1 MVAPIALGLG
11 AGRFAMQALPYIGG
25 LVGALPGIRQGD
37 LGQAVIGGG
46 LGAATGG
53 GLRGPITGLAQGAG
67 ARLGA
72 RGLPGLAQ
80 AAATGIPFLGA
91 AGTIPLASAGASIG
105 GGAAGNLAQAGAG
118 QLGYKTPSGEF
129 VPLGDPAAVGQFG
142 GVPPLGGSPLG
153 VINPAGRDAAR
164 RLTQRKDAETL
175 RDNINLVLP
184 TVEKFAD
191 RSKQR
196 DLQRNLAA
204 AGVRANIEGNVEQL
218 LAAQQAVNQM
228 GLNAQQGA
236 VNALQT
242 QYNYR

>member
-1 MVAPIALGLG
+1 MLPVALAAKYGLPIIG
-11 AGRFAMQALPYIGG
+11 AIG
-25 LVGALPGIRQGD
+25 GALPGIRRGN
-37 LGQAVIGGG
+37 LGEAALGAGTGALTGYGLTGPVRAGTLGAMRMAGPGLGRSALGATALGAGG
-46 LGAATGG
+46 LGTFGLSGGVGGVAGPVTGQVG
-53 GLRGPITGLAQGAG
+53 
-67 ARLGA
+67 
-72 RGLPGLAQ
+72 Q
-80 AAATGIPFLGA
+80 AA
-91 AGTIPLASAGASIG
+91 
-105 GGAAGNLAQAGAG
+105 AG

-142 GVPPLGGSPLG
+142 GVPPIGGSPLD

-236 VNALQT
+236 INALQT

>member
-1 MVAPIALGLG
+1 MLPVALAAKYGLPIIG
-11 AGRFAMQALPYIGG
+11 AIG
-25 LVGALPGIRQGD
+25 GALPGLRRGN
-37 LGQAVIGGG
+37 LGEAALGAGTGALTGYGLTGPVRAGTLGAMRMAGRGASGTYSNLLGGAALGAGG
-46 LGAATGG
+46 LGTFGLSGG
-53 GLRGPITGLAQGAG
+53 VGGVAGPVAG
-67 ARLGA
+67 QVG
-72 RGLPGLAQ
+72 Q
-80 AAATGIPFLGA
+80 AA
-91 AGTIPLASAGASIG
+91 
-105 GGAAGNLAQAGAG
+105 AG

-142 GVPPLGGSPLG
+142 GVPPIGGSPLD

-175 RDNINLVLP
+175 RDNINMVLP

-236 VNALQT
+236 INALQT

>member
-37 LGQAVIGGG
+37 LGQAVLGGG
-46 LGAATGG
+46 LGALTGG
-53 GLRGPITGLAQGAG
+53 GLRGPIYGGT
-67 ARLGA
+67 
-72 RGLPGLAQ
+72 Q
-80 AAATGIPFLGA
+80 AASNALLAKGMTNTARAARVGLPFLGA
-91 AGTIPLASAGASIG
+91 VGTVPLASAGASIG

-228 GLNAQQGA
+228 GADAQPGA
-236 VNALQT
+236 INALQT

>member
-1 MVAPIALGLG
+1 MLPVALAAKYGLPIIG
-11 AGRFAMQALPYIGG
+11 AIG
-25 LVGALPGIRQGD
+25 GALPGIRRGNLGEAALGAGTGALTGYGLTGPARAGVTGAMRMAGPGLGRNVLGGAALGGAGLGTFGLSGGLGGVVPPVAGQ
-37 LGQAVIGGG
+37 LGQA
-46 LGAATGG
+46 
-53 GLRGPITGLAQGAG
+53 
-67 ARLGA
+67 
-72 RGLPGLAQ
+72 
-80 AAATGIPFLGA
+80 A
-91 AGTIPLASAGASIG
+91 AGTF
-105 GGAAGNLAQAGAG
+105 
-118 QLGYKTPSGEF
+118 GYKTPSGEF
-129 VPLGDPAAVGQFG
+129 VALGDPAAVGQFG
-142 GVPPLGGSPLG
+142 GVPPIGGSPLD
-153 VINPAGRDAAR
+153 VVNPAGRDAAR

-236 VNALQT
+236 INALQT

>member
-1 MVAPIALGLG
+1 MAGPVAG
-11 AGRFAMQALPYIGG
+11 Q
-25 LVGALPGIRQGD
+25 V
-37 LGQAVIGGG
+37 GQA
-46 LGAATGG
+46 A
-53 GLRGPITGLAQGAG
+53 
-67 ARLGA
+67 
-72 RGLPGLAQ
+72 
-80 AAATGIPFLGA
+80 
-91 AGTIPLASAGASIG
+91 
-105 GGAAGNLAQAGAG
+105 AG
-118 QLGYKTPSGEF
+118 QLGYKTPNGEF

-142 GVPPLGGSPLG
+142 GVPPIGGSPLD

-236 VNALQT
+236 INALQT

>member
-1 MVAPIALGLG
+1 MLPVALAAKYGLPIIG
-11 AGRFAMQALPYIGG
+11 AIG
-25 LVGALPGIRQGD
+25 GALPGIRRGN
-37 LGQAVIGGG
+37 LGEAALGAGTGALTGYGLTGPVRAGTLGAMRMAGPGLGRSALGGAALGAGG
-46 LGAATGG
+46 LGTFGLSGG
-53 GLRGPITGLAQGAG
+53 VGGVAGPVAG
-67 ARLGA
+67 QVG
-72 RGLPGLAQ
+72 Q
-80 AAATGIPFLGA
+80 AA
-91 AGTIPLASAGASIG
+91 
-105 GGAAGNLAQAGAG
+105 AG

-142 GVPPLGGSPLG
+142 GVPPIGGSPLD

-175 RDNINLVLP
+175 RDNINMVLP

-191 RSKQR
+191 RAKQR

-236 VNALQT
+236 INALQT

>member
-1 MVAPIALGLG
+1 MIPVALAAKYGLPIIG
-11 AGRFAMQALPYIGG
+11 AIG
-25 LVGALPGIRQGD
+25 GALPGIRRGN
-37 LGQAVIGGG
+37 LGEAALGAGTGALTGYGLTGPVRAGTLGAMRMAGPGLGRSALGGAALGAGG
-46 LGAATGG
+46 LGTFGLSGG
-53 GLRGPITGLAQGAG
+53 VGGVAGPVAG
-67 ARLGA
+67 QVG
-72 RGLPGLAQ
+72 Q
-80 AAATGIPFLGA
+80 AA
-91 AGTIPLASAGASIG
+91 
-105 GGAAGNLAQAGAG
+105 AG

-142 GVPPLGGSPLG
+142 GVPPIGGSPLD

-175 RDNINLVLP
+175 RDNINMVLP

-191 RSKQR
+191 RAKQR

-236 VNALQT
+236 INALQT

>member
-1 MVAPIALGLG
+1 MLPVALAAKYGLPIIG
-11 AGRFAMQALPYIGG
+11 AIG
-25 LVGALPGIRQGD
+25 GALPGIRRGD
-37 LGQAVIGGG
+37 LGEAALGAGTGALTGYGVTGLGRLGATKAMRMAGPGIGRNVLGATALGGAGLGTFGLSGG
-46 LGAATGG
+46 LGGVAGPVTG
-53 GLRGPITGLAQGAG
+53 Q
-67 ARLGA
+67 LG
-72 RGLPGLAQ
+72 Q
-80 AAATGIPFLGA
+80 AA
-91 AGTIPLASAGASIG
+91 
-105 GGAAGNLAQAGAG
+105 AG

-142 GVPPLGGSPLG
+142 GVPPIGGSPLD
-153 VINPAGRDAAR
+153 VVNPAGRDAAR

-236 VNALQT
+236 INALQT